1 MKNATDNREYDT
13 KNEDTIH
20 LKHNTKKSEDT
31 ICKELHHYYTYL
43 SKATL
48 TSKTESQLDNCNGY
62 GEVIPRLVHAEFKCY
77 VHATVISIICSICA
91 YTYSHD

>member
-43 SKATL
+43 LKATL
-48 TSKTESQLDNCNGY
+48 TSKTESQLDNCNTW
-62 GEVIPRLVHAEFKCY
+62 LW
-77 VHATVISIICSICA
+77 
-91 YTYSHD
+91 